1 MEEAIK
7 RIKIRLIINH
17 LFKLEGIEVS
27 EVETDA
33 EVTRILGQYPPQQSD
48 KLRKQL
54 AKGQSSYTQLRNQ
67 MMLDK
72 LFAKF
77 LS

>member
-1 MEEAIK
+1 
-7 RIKIRLIINH
+7 
-17 LFKLEGIEVS
+17 
-27 EVETDA
+27 VETDA